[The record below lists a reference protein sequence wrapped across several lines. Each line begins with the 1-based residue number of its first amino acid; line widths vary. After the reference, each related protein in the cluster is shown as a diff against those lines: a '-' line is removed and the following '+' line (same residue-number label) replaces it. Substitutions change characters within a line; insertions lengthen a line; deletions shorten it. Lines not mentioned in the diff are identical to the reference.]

1 MLFYT
6 PFWNLIIQSLKDVIL
21 YLYSHQSVVDNSLRR
36 LRRRGAALYIDCYII
51 LLYCR
56 QSVVD
61 NSLRRL
67 RRRGGRLFILIVILY
82 YCIPPHPHR
91 EMALLLIYYYGG
103 DKLHD
108 SHIFTKHIILSL
120 EDTHLHTF

>member
-51 LLYCR
+51 LLYPATPP
-56 QSVVD
+56 SG
-61 NSLRRL
+61 N
-67 RRRGGRLFILIVILY
+67 GPFID
-82 YCIPPHPHR
+82 
-91 EMALLLIYYYGG
+91 LLLWREYIT
-103 DKLHD
+103 
-108 SHIFTKHIILSL
+108 IFTP
-120 EDTHLHTF
+120 F